1 MPDHLIDTHVFI
13 WALSA
18 PENLSEVARGIVE
31 DPESA
36 TFVSA
41 ISAYEIV
48 LKHRL
53 GKLGEAAGWIN
64 GMSRLIVESGFD
76 PLPVTF
82 EQAQAAASFTDAHRD
97 PFDRMLAAQANS
109 LGLVLVS
116 RDEKLD
122 LFTDLRRW

>member
-1 MPDHLIDTHVFI
+1 
-13 WALSA
+13 
-18 PENLSEVARGIVE
+18 
-31 DPESA
+31 
-36 TFVSA
+36 
-41 ISAYEIV
+41 
-48 LKHRL
+48 
-53 GKLGEAAGWIN
+53 
-64 GMSRLIVESGFD
+64 MSRLIVESGFD